1 MLFWRGKAM
10 TKMRFFRKYLWY
22 LRVAPIRQHKK
33 SGPMAA
39 LSVNDFFKVKEP
51 EL

>member
-10 TKMRFFRKYLWY
+10 TKMMFFRKSLWY

-33 SGPMAA
+33 SGLMAA
-39 LSVNDFFKVKEP
+39 LSVNDFFKVRVL